1 VLPVLQE
8 VQMLEASLLLG
19 SVLLCVIWRPLG
31 LNVAWPA
38 TVGALVAILTGLVP
52 LQTLRTIFGD
62 TWDAAAT
69 LIALFLLSEALD
81 SNGFFTWAALH
92 LARFARGSG
101 WKLYIL
107 ILVLT
112 TATTALLANDG
123 AILILTPIFARLLV
137 KIYSKES
144 LWLPFV
150 FAAGF
155 FADATSAIFIPS
167 NLTNIILAD
176 ANHLNF
182 TEFAK
187 WMVLPTLFAALAAG
201 LCFGLRFWKLLGEKY
216 DPHVLEVPES
226 ALRDRPVF
234 WISWGALL
242 VLVLGYII
250 GGQLHL
256 PISYVAG
263 PIALGMMLLIQAR
276 KISSA
281 KKILQ
286 AAPWSIL
293 SYALGMFVVITA
305 AFYTNVLSFLTVPL
319 CTFLAPGA
327 GIVDAIKAGSTLALL
342 SAGANNLPATLIGV
356 LVLGLVHVPKALS
369 IYAITLG
376 VDIGPKFTPYGS
388 LATLLWLGI
397 LARRGIRI
405 SWRKYFL
412 ENWWVALIALTA
424 SFAGLFITNALV
436 R

>member
-1 VLPVLQE
+1 MVSMTV
-8 VQMLEASLLLG
+8 ASLLLI
-19 SVLLCVIWRPLG
+19 SVLVCVIWRPRG
-31 LNVAWPA
+31 LSVAWPA
-38 TVGALVAILTGLVP
+38 TVGALLAITIGLVP
-52 LQTLRTIFGD
+52 PLRLRTIFDD

-81 SNGFFTWAALH
+81 SNGFFSWAALH
-92 LARFARGSG
+92 LARFAGGSG

-123 AILILTPIFARLLV
+123 AVLILTPIFARLLV
-137 KIYSKES
+137 KIYPKEAV
-144 LWLPFV
+144 WLPFV

-155 FADATSAIFIPS
+155 FADATSAIFVPS

-187 WMVLPTLFAALAAG
+187 WMALPTLFASCAAG
-201 LCFGLRFWKLLGEKY
+201 LCFGLRFRSLLGENY
-216 DPHVLEVPES
+216 NPDVLESPES
-226 ALRDRPVF
+226 ALHDHLVF
-234 WISWGALL
+234 WISWGTLL
-242 VLVLGYII
+242 VLIIGYII

-256 PISYVAG
+256 PIWYIAG
-263 PIALGMMLLIQAR
+263 PVALGMVLLVQAR

-286 AAPWSIL
+286 VAPWTIL
-293 SYALGMFVVITA
+293 FYALGMFVVITA
-305 AFYTNVLSFLTVPL
+305 AFDANVLSFLTEPL
-319 CTFLAPGA
+319 HSFLTPEAGVVGA
-327 GIVDAIKAGSTLALL
+327 LKASGILALL
-342 SAGANNLPATLIGV
+342 SASANNLPATLIGV
-356 LVLGLVHVPKALS
+356 IVLKTARVPNALS

-388 LATLLWLGI
+388 LATLLWLSI
-397 LARRGIRI
+397 LARKGIRI
-405 SWRKYFL
+405 PWRNYFL
-412 ENWWVALIALTA
+412 ENWWVTLITLTV
-424 SFAGLFITNALV
+424 SLAGLLITNAFL

>member
-1 VLPVLQE
+1 
-8 VQMLEASLLLG
+8 MIIASLLLG
-19 SVLLCVIWRPLG
+19 SVLVCVIWRPRG

-38 TVGALVAILTGLVP
+38 TIGALLAIMTGLVP
-52 LQTLRTIFGD
+52 LPTLRTIFGD

-92 LARFARGSG
+92 LARIARGSG

-137 KIYSKES
+137 RIYSKES
-144 LWLPFV
+144 LWLPFI

-155 FADATSAIFIPS
+155 FADVTSAIFIPS

-187 WMVLPTLFAALAAG
+187 WMALPTLLAALAAG
-201 LCFGLRFWKLLGEKY
+201 LCFGLRFRKLLGEKY
-216 DPHVLEVPES
+216 DPHVLEEPKS
-226 ALRDRPVF
+226 ALHDYLVF

-242 VLVLGYII
+242 ILIIGYII

-256 PISYVAG
+256 PISYIAG
-263 PIALGMMLLIQAR
+263 PVALTMMLLIQAR
-276 KISSA
+276 KIRSA
-281 KKILQ
+281 KKILL

-293 SYALGMFVVITA
+293 LYALGMFVVITA
-305 AFYTNVLSFLTVPL
+305 AFYANVLAFLIAPLQLFLTP
-319 CTFLAPGA
+319 AA
-327 GIVDAIKAGSTLALL
+327 GVIGTIKSGITLAIL

-356 LVLGLVHVPKALS
+356 LVLGLVHAPKALS

-376 VDIGPKFTPYGS
+376 VDIGPKLTPYGS

-397 LARRGIRI
+397 LARRGIHI
-405 SWRKYFL
+405 SWRKYFF
-412 ENWWVALIALTA
+412 ENWWVALIALAA
-424 SFAGLFITNALV
+424 SFIGLVILNH
-436 R
+436 